1 MALPPPLSLWIE
13 TAAAPD
19 RSSRADS
26 LPSEAEVVVIGG
38 GIAGL
43 TTAYRLA
50 EKGKQVL
57 VLEAAELG
65 SGVSGNTTA
74 KVTAQHDLIY
84 ADLLERRGPDQARL
98 YGLSQ
103 VAAIDWIEERTRE
116 LGIHCD
122 FTRLDSYL
130 YSCDSSQV
138 EKLQQEVAAA
148 AEAGLHAS
156 YEQSVPGLTADIEGA
171 VRFTDQAQFHPRRWL
186 LGLAAEIESLG
197 GVIVEGARA
206 MTLTSRPDQVVHTTH
221 GDVKARDVVVATHY
235 PVFDRGMF
243 FARLEPVR
251 DLAVS
256 GPIDP
261 AGVPRDMCLC
271 VDDHHSF
278 RTYTDHETGQTHLV
292 VIGEPYRTGQ
302 RIDVQ
307 AKHEQL
313 AEWAH
318 ATLGLSTVTHRWS
331 AHDMSTPDR
340 VPYVGRY
347 HLSAEHLWVA
357 TGFGQWGMTGGTL
370 AGLLLSNLI
379 TGSADDDL
387 RDLYDP
393 WRVSLQSAPKVAKA
407 NLSVARHFGLDH
419 AHAFLPSKRPA
430 DLCPDEAVVTRVGK
444 QLVAAYRAQD
454 SRLHAVSARCT
465 HLGCVVNFNNAEKSW
480 DCPCHASRFGLDGGV
495 LQGPATKP
503 LASIELA
510 DDGDSQATTAQS
522 VSEDVNPKPAVTDS
536 PIDDSPIS

>member
-1 MALPPPLSLWIE
+1 MTLPPSRSLWID
-13 TAAAPD
+13 TAPAPSRSLAAG
-19 RSSRADS
+19 S
-26 LPSEAEVVVIGG
+26 LPAEADVVVIGG

-50 EKGKQVL
+50 QKGVQVL
-57 VLEAAELG
+57 LLEAAQLA

-84 ADLLERRGPDQARL
+84 ADLLERKGLDEARL

-103 VAAIDWIEERTRE
+103 VTALEWIEERAGA
-116 LGIHCD
+116 LGIECD
-122 FTRLDSYL
+122 FTRVDSYL
-130 YSCDSSQV
+130 YSCDPGQV

-148 AEAGLHAS
+148 VDSGLQAS
-156 YEQSVPGLTADIEGA
+156 YERSIPGLTADIEGA
-171 VRFTDQAQFHPRRWL
+171 VRFTAQAQFHPRRWL
-186 LGLAAEIESLG
+186 LGLALEIERLG
-197 GVIVEGARA
+197 GVIVEGVRA
-206 MTLTSRPDQVVHTTH
+206 MSLTSRGAQVVHTSH
-221 GDVKARDVVVATHY
+221 GDVRARDVVVATHY
-235 PVFDRGMF
+235 PVFDRGLF

-256 GPIDP
+256 GPIDS
-261 AGVPRDMCLC
+261 ASVPSDMCLC

-278 RTYTDHETGQTHLV
+278 RTYTDHVSGETQLV

-313 AEWAH
+313 AEWANT
-318 ATLGLSTVTHRWS
+318 TLGLNSVTHRWS
-331 AHDMSTPDR
+331 AHDLTTPDR

-379 TGSADDDL
+379 TDTADAEL
-387 RDLYDP
+387 RDLFDP

-407 NLSVARHFGLDH
+407 NLAVARHFGMDH
-419 AHAFLPSKRPA
+419 AHALLPSKRPS
-430 DLCPDEAVVTRVGK
+430 DLQPDEAVVTRVGR
-444 QLVAAYRAQD
+444 QLVAAYRSPD
-454 SRLHAVSARCT
+454 SQLHTVGGRCT

-480 DCPCHASRFGLDGGV
+480 DCPCHASRFDVDGNV
-495 LQGPATKP
+495 LHGPATKP
-503 LASIELA
+503 L
-510 DDGDSQATTAQS
+510 
-522 VSEDVNPKPAVTDS
+522 P
-536 PIDDSPIS
+536 PISLGDDTA

>member
-1 MALPPPLSLWIE
+1 MTLPPPRSLWIE

-19 RSSRADS
+19 RSLGTGS
-26 LPSEAEVVVIGG
+26 LPAESQVVVIGG

-43 TTAYRLA
+43 TTAYRLV
-50 EKGKQVL
+50 EQGVRVL
-57 VLEAAELG
+57 VLEAAQLA

-84 ADLLERRGPDQARL
+84 ADLLERKGPEQARL

-103 VAAIDWIEERTRE
+103 ATAIDWIEERAAE
-116 LGIHCD
+116 SQIACD
-122 FTRLDSYL
+122 FTRVDSYL
-130 YSCDSSQV
+130 YSCDGGRV
-138 EKLQQEVAAA
+138 ERLQQEVSAAT
-148 AEAGLHAS
+148 EAGLQAS
-156 YEQSVPGLTADIEGA
+156 YEQSIPGLAVDIEGA
-171 VRFTDQAQFHPRRWL
+171 VRFKGQAQFHPRRWL
-186 LGLAAEIESLG
+186 LGLADEIERLG
-197 GVIVEGARA
+197 GVIVEGVRA
-206 MTLTSRPDQVVHTTH
+206 TRLTTRGGQVVHTTH
-221 GDVKARDVVVATHY
+221 GDVSAHDVVVATHY

-256 GPIDP
+256 GSIDP
-261 AGVPRDMCLC
+261 ASVPTDMCLC

-278 RTYTDHETGQTHLV
+278 RTYTDSQTGETSLV

-313 AEWAH
+313 AEWALT
-318 ATLGLSTVTHRWS
+318 TLGLSTVTNRWS
-331 AHDMSTPDR
+331 AHDMTTPDR

-379 TGSADDDL
+379 TDTADEEL

-393 WRVSLQSAPKVAKA
+393 WRASLQSAPKVAKA
-407 NLSVARHFGLDH
+407 NLAVARHFGVDH
-419 AHAFLPSKRPA
+419 AHALLPSKRPA
-430 DLCPDEAVVTRVGK
+430 ELEPDEAVVTRVGRH
-444 QLVAAYRAQD
+444 LVAAYRAPDAQ
-454 SRLHAVSARCT
+454 LHTVSGRCT

-480 DCPCHASRFGLDGGV
+480 DCPCHASRFDIDGNV
-495 LQGPATKP
+495 LHGPATKP
-503 LASIELA
+503 L
-510 DDGDSQATTAQS
+510 
-522 VSEDVNPKPAVTDS
+522 P
-536 PIDDSPIS
+536 PISLGDDTA

>member
-1 MALPPPLSLWIE
+1 MTLPPPRSLWIE
-13 TAAAPD
+13 TAPTPD
-19 RSSRADS
+19 RGLGAGLLPAD
-26 LPSEAEVVVIGG
+26 ADVVVIGG

-50 EKGKQVL
+50 EQGVQVL
-57 VLEAAELG
+57 VLEAAQLA

-84 ADLLERRGPDQARL
+84 ADLLERKGLEQARL

-103 VAAIDWIEERTRE
+103 VTAIDWIEERADE
-116 LGIHCD
+116 LGIECD
-122 FTRLDSYL
+122 LTRVDSYL
-130 YSCDSSQV
+130 YSCDPDQV

-148 AEAGLHAS
+148 AEAGLRSS
-156 YEQSVPGLTADIEGA
+156 YEQSIPGLTADIEGA
-171 VRFTDQAQFHPRRWL
+171 VRFTGQAQFHPRRWL
-186 LGLAAEIESLG
+186 LGLAAEIERLG
-197 GVIVEGARA
+197 GIIVEGVRA
-206 MTLTSRPDQVVHTTH
+206 TSLTSRAQQVVHTTH
-221 GDVKARDVVVATHY
+221 GDVLARDVVVATHY

-243 FARLEPVR
+243 FARLEPTR

-256 GPIDP
+256 GPIHP
-261 AGVPRDMCLC
+261 ADVPSDMCLC

-278 RTYTDHETGQTHLV
+278 RTFTDHVTGETQLV

-302 RIDVQ
+302 RLDVQ

-313 AEWAH
+313 AEWANT
-318 ATLGLSTVTHRWS
+318 TLGLSSVTHRWS
-331 AHDMSTPDR
+331 AHDLTTPDR

-379 TGSADDDL
+379 TGSADEEL
-387 RDLYDP
+387 RELFDP

-407 NLSVARHFGLDH
+407 NLAVARHFGMDH
-419 AHAFLPSKRPA
+419 AHALLPSKRPA
-430 DLCPDEAVVTRVGK
+430 DLEPDEAVVTRVGR
-444 QLVAAYRAQD
+444 QLVAAYRSPD
-454 SRLHAVSARCT
+454 SQLHTVSGRCT

-480 DCPCHASRFGLDGGV
+480 DCPCHASRFDVDGNV
-495 LQGPATKP
+495 LHGPATRP
-503 LASIELA
+503 LSRVGLA
-510 DDGDSQATTAQS
+510 DETDAAADETGPPVDEPGPAGTTPQ
-522 VSEDVNPKPAVTDS
+522 DW
-536 PIDDSPIS
+536 

>member
-1 MALPPPLSLWIE
+1 MTLPPPRSLWID
-13 TAAAPD
+13 TATAPD
-19 RSSRADS
+19 RRLGSGT
-26 LPSEAEVVVIGG
+26 LPAETEVVVIGG

-43 TTAYRLA
+43 SAAYRLA
-50 EKGKQVL
+50 ETGIQVL
-57 VLEAAELG
+57 VLEAAELV

-84 ADLLERRGPDQARL
+84 ADLLERKGADQARL

-103 VAAIDWIEERTRE
+103 VAAVDWIEERARE
-116 LGIHCD
+116 LAIECD
-122 FTRLDSYL
+122 FTRVDSYL
-130 YSCDSSQV
+130 YSCDSGQV

-148 AEAGLHAS
+148 AEAGLQSS

-186 LGLAAEIESLG
+186 LGLAAEIERLG
-197 GVIVEGARA
+197 GVIVEGVRA
-206 MTLTSRPDQVVHTTH
+206 MTLTSRAEQVVHTTH

-261 AGVPRDMCLC
+261 AGVPKDMCLC

-278 RTYTDHETGQTHLV
+278 RTYTDHETGETHLV

-313 AEWAH
+313 AEWAR
-318 ATLGLSTVTHRWS
+318 ATLGLSAVTHRWS
-331 AHDMSTPDR
+331 AHDMTTPDR

-379 TGSADDDL
+379 TGSADDEL

-407 NLSVARHFGLDH
+407 NLAVARHFGMDH
-419 AHAFLPSKRPA
+419 AHALLPSKRPA
-430 DLCPDEAVVTRVGK
+430 DLAPDEAVVTRVGK
-444 QLVAAYRAQD
+444 QLVAAYRAPD
-454 SRLHAVSARCT
+454 SRLHTVSARCT

-480 DCPCHASRFGLDGGV
+480 DCPCHASRFGLDGDV
-495 LQGPATKP
+495 LQGPATKA
-503 LASIELA
+503 LAPVELTA
-510 DDGDSQATTAQS
+510 DGDSGAAAS
-522 VSEDVNPKPAVTDS
+522 VSGPAEH
-536 PIDDSPIS
+536 